1 MIAFLRGRVVSSGTD
16 YVVVDIAG
24 IGYKVYVPTPVIG
37 SVADK
42 KEDIMIYTYMNV
54 REDAIQLFGFLTEGD
69 LDIFE
74 LLIQISG
81 IGPRVALSVLS
92 FMPGTSFIQAVAQ
105 EQVETLTKI
114 PGVGKKTAQRVII
127 ELKDK
132 IAKIDNKGGI
142 DIGSTTPLVLNT
154 SEDALQALTA
164 LGYNSVEAKRAVG
177 KIIARESQNLTT
189 EEIIKLALKE
199 LGRF

>member
-1 MIAFLRGRVVSSGTD
+1 MIAFLRGRVVSSGID
-16 YVVVDIAG
+16 NLVIDISG
-24 IGYKVYVPTPVIG
+24 VGYKVYVPTPVIG

-42 KEDIMIYTYMNV
+42 KDEITIYTYMNV
-54 REDAIQLFGFLTEGD
+54 REDAIQLFGFLTEDD

-92 FMPGTSFIQAVAQ
+92 FMTGSSFIQAVTH
-105 EQVETLTKI
+105 EHVEALTKI

-132 IAKIDNKGGI
+132 LDKLESKGSVETGGFAPI
-142 DIGSTTPLVLNT
+142 LTNA

-177 KIIARESQNLTT
+177 KIISGDTQKLTT
-189 EEIIKLALKE
+189 EQIIKLALKE

>member
-1 MIAFLRGRVVSSGTD
+1 MIAFLKGKVASAGND
-16 YVVVDIAG
+16 YVVIDIG
-24 IGYKVYVPTPVIG
+24 GVGYKVYVPTPVIG
-37 SVADK
+37 AVADK
-42 KEDIMIYTYMNV
+42 KEDIIIYTYMNV
-54 REDAIQLFGFLTEGD
+54 REDAIQLFGFLSEDD

-74 LLIQISG
+74 RLIQVSG

-92 FMPGTSFIQAVAQ
+92 FMPGYSFVQAVAQ
-105 EQVETLTKI
+105 EQVETLTRI

-132 IAKIDNKGGI
+132 LAKIECKGSLETGNPA
-142 DIGSTTPLVLNT
+142 PLRTNA
-154 SEDALQALTA
+154 SEDALQALTS
-164 LGYNSVEAKRAVG
+164 LGYNPVEAKRAVG
-177 KIIARESQNLTT
+177 KIVSNEGQNLTT